1 METLVKITSKGQIT
15 IPKEIR
21 ELLGTDMVVFKVVK
35 GKVLL
40 EPVKDVG
47 GIFKNN
53 LNKYYVHLTEREFN
67 RCVNKN
73 VIEQMEKVDKIFVNS
88 NHTLDLLK
96 KYTYNRYLI

>member
-47 GIFKNN
+47 GIFKKYVKKG
-53 LNKYYVHLTEREFN
+53 LKNKEERELAWQ
-67 RCVNKN
+67 RVADEYQSGLSNKAGYSYFPG
-73 VIEQMEKVDKIFVNS
+73 Q
-88 NHTLDLLK
+88 
-96 KYTYNRYLI
+96 